1 MFSLH
6 KNCREK
12 KCIIKVHNHSF
23 FKTQLS
29 VFNTERVGGVAWL
42 LTATCVDITSTR
54 VELYLNQ

>member
-6 KNCREK
+6 KNL
-12 KCIIKVHNHSF
+12 HNHSF